1 MRKGTDKFCSRS
13 IFRMQIYFLYFS
25 LSSSQAHKSELEI
38 ELNGSTVEWT
48 DEKSSRKNVFQ
59 LNSRSDLQMLF
70 QSEDKN
76 LATEWF
82 EEIKRISESNVVSFS
97 LLILDG
103 SVE

>member
-1 MRKGTDKFCSRS
+1 
-13 IFRMQIYFLYFS
+13 MQIYFLYFS
-25 LSSSQAHKSELEI
+25 LFSSQAHKSELEI

>member
-1 MRKGTDKFCSRS
+1 
-13 IFRMQIYFLYFS
+13 MQIYFLHFS
-25 LSSSQAHKSELEI
+25 LLSSQAHKSELEI

-97 LLILDG
+97 LLILDA